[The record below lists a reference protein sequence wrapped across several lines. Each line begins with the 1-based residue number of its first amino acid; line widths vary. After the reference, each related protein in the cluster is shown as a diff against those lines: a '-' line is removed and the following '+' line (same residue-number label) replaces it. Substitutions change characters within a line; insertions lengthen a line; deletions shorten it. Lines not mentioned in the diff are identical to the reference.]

1 MSLDLEAMR
10 NNFYEFRK
18 QGCKHLRIETNVKV
32 INRKQLKELAKLYE
46 IKLKFKVVKHRDIRT
61 IEARSY

>member
-18 QGCKHLRIETNVKV
+18 LGCKHLRIETNVKV

-46 IKLKFKVVKHRDIRT
+46 IKLKFKVVKNHDIRT